1 VRTLIAG
8 GGTGG
13 HLTPALAVAQT
24 LRRTDPAGEVML
36 AGRRGGLEERMVPAA
51 GLPLVTLAV
60 RGVDTSRPL
69 SAALAL
75 ARLLPAVMAARR
87 ILRDFAAD
95 VVVGA
100 AGYVCVPVVL
110 AARSLRIPVVLMEQ
124 NAVPGRAVRLLAGG
138 ARAVAAS
145 FAETGERLPRARVV
159 HTGNPVREEVLAWV
173 PAPVREACEHLLVM
187 GGSQGA
193 QRINQ
198 ALGGCLVALLEA
210 NPRLR
215 VTHQCGARHAEWAEQ
230 LVASLSAPLRARY
243 TVSAFFDDLAERIRD
258 ADLVVMRAGGSS
270 LAEVS
275 VLGRPMLLVP
285 YPHARAHQ
293 VDNAVPYVR
302 CGAARMLRDE
312 ECDAGRLRAEV
323 EAIATDPV
331 RWRAMA
337 RASAAA
343 GRPDAARRVAE
354 LLAEVAAGGRL
365 SSASP
370 SSADD
375 GLGEAPLRPRQRP
388 EGPQR

>member
-1 VRTLIAG
+1 MRTLIAG

-51 GLPLVTLAV
+51 GLRLVTLAV
-60 RGVDTSRPL
+60 RGVDSSRPL

-75 ARLLPAVMAARR
+75 ARLPPAVMAARKV
-87 ILRDFAAD
+87 LRDFAAD

-138 ARAVAAS
+138 SRAVAAS
-145 FAETGERLPRARVV
+145 FAETAARLPRTRVV
-159 HTGNPVREEVLAWV
+159 HTGNPVREEVRAAS
-173 PAPVREACEHLLVM
+173 PAPLRERCEHLLVM

-193 QRINQ
+193 QRINR
-198 ALGGCLVALLEA
+198 ALGECLVGLLEGH
-210 NPRLR
+210 PGLR
-215 VTHQCGARHAEWAEQ
+215 ITHQCGARDADWARA
-230 LVASLSAPLRARY
+230 LAGSLPGPLRDRY
-243 TVSAFFDDLAERIRD
+243 TVEPFFDDIAERIRD

-275 VLGRPMLLVP
+275 VLGRPMILVP

-293 VDNAVPYVR
+293 VDNAMPYVR
-302 CGAARMLRDE
+302 CGAARMLSDE
-312 ECDAGRLRAEV
+312 DCTGARLRAEV
-323 EAIATDPV
+323 EAIAGDQAA
-331 RWRAMA
+331 WREMA

-343 GRPDAARRVAE
+343 GRPDAAQRVAE
-354 LLAEVAAGGRL
+354 LLAEVATVR
-365 SSASP
+365 
-370 SSADD
+370 
-375 GLGEAPLRPRQRP
+375 
-388 EGPQR
+388 